1 MTLAETIQSHV
12 QALPPTLQRET
23 LDFIAWL
30 ETRYGIAAPDLPT
43 FPLSETEAFLQRHAD
58 ALSDDFPD
66 DINDSDLGVDTPRSS
81 FE

>member
-1 MTLAETIQSHV
+1 MTLAETIQTHV

-23 LDFIAWL
+23 LDFITWL

-58 ALSDDFPD
+58 ALSVDFPD
-66 DINDSDLGVDTPRSS
+66 DINDFDLGVDTPRSS